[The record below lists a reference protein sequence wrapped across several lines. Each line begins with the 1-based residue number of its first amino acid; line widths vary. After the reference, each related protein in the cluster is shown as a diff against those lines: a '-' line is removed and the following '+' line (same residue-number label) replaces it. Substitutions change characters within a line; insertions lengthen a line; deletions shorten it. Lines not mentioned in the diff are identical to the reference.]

1 MVTANMSG
9 DDEMPE
15 PQNEEQSNSGDLAEQ
30 QLQET
35 AKMVNNIEKRLREA
49 VTADELKKL
58 TLDSAKPEFRKVI

>member
-15 PQNEEQSNSGDLAEQ
+15 PQYEEQSNSGDLAEQ